1 MDLPTPELNKARWC
15 EQVAAKSQ
23 HDPVGPGLA
32 SQSKKLNEDSTG
44 NN

>member
-1 MDLPTPELNKARWC
+1 MGLPTPELNKAPWC

-23 HDPVGPGLA
+23 HDPVAPGLTN
-32 SQSKKLNEDSTG
+32 QSKKLNEDSKR